1 MRGRRGTGG
10 LRAVLGWRGLM
21 RLREYLGTERA
32 KNGKGRERDVE
43 LTACPLPRFLL
54 SLRPGI

>member
-1 MRGRRGTGG
+1 
-10 LRAVLGWRGLM
+10 M